1 MKKVLSAVLAL
12 AMVFSLSCTAF
23 AVEEVPYE
31 PVATEET
38 NIVPKSSLSL
48 SFTSLGSGSRKT
60 SSETYYISGEDAVL
74 TINSCTWSPSS
85 QDVKIGWYNVD
96 TRVTYTVTYEGGD
109 INSKRVNF
117 SGVPDGDYKVC
128 IVNGGSK
135 SITGAMQYE
144 VK

>member
-23 AVEEVPYE
+23 AVE
-31 PVATEET
+31 
-38 NIVPKSSLSL
+38 
-48 SFTSLGSGSRKT
+48 
-60 SSETYYISGEDAVL
+60 
-74 TINSCTWSPSS
+74 
-85 QDVKIGWYNVD
+85 
-96 TRVTYTVTYEGGD
+96 
-109 INSKRVNF
+109 
-117 SGVPDGDYKVC
+117 KVC

>member
-48 SFTSLGSGSRKT
+48 S
-60 SSETYYISGEDAVL
+60 
-74 TINSCTWSPSS
+74 SPLWVPVPERLPAKHTTFL
-85 QDVKIGWYNVD
+85 VKMLYLLS
-96 TRVTYTVTYEGGD
+96 TPAH
-109 INSKRVNF
+109 
-117 SGVPDGDYKVC
+117 GVPLLR
-128 IVNGGSK
+128 
-135 SITGAMQYE
+135 M
-144 VK
+144 

>member
-60 SSETYYISGEDAVL
+60 SSETYYHPGAGCFFTPHIMHLYGIL
-74 TINSCTWSPSS
+74 R
-85 QDVKIGWYNVD
+85 KIP
-96 TRVTYTVTYEGGD
+96 
-109 INSKRVNF
+109 F
-117 SGVPDGDYKVC
+117 SLAELEWNLRGH
-128 IVNGGSK
+128 S
-135 SITGAMQYE
+135 
-144 VK
+144 

>member
-60 SSETYYISGEDAVL
+60 SSETYYIS
-74 TINSCTWSPSS
+74 
-85 QDVKIGWYNVD
+85 VKMLYLLS
-96 TRVTYTVTYEGGD
+96 TPAH
-109 INSKRVNF
+109 
-117 SGVPDGDYKVC
+117 GVPLLR
-128 IVNGGSK
+128 
-135 SITGAMQYE
+135 M
-144 VK
+144 

>member
-1 MKKVLSAVLAL
+1 MLY
-12 AMVFSLSCTAF
+12 F
-23 AVEEVPYE
+23 
-31 PVATEET
+31 
-38 NIVPKSSLSL
+38 
-48 SFTSLGSGSRKT
+48 
-60 SSETYYISGEDAVL
+60 
-74 TINSCTWSPSS
+74 TINSLHMESLFLR
-85 QDVKIGWYNVD
+85 DVKIGWYNVD

-109 INSKRVNF
+109 INSKRVNS

>member
-48 SFTSLGSGSRKT
+48 SFTSLGSALAVASYIPPAAKLTQVGS
-60 SSETYYISGEDAVL
+60 
-74 TINSCTWSPSS
+74 PH
-85 QDVKIGWYNVD
+85 
-96 TRVTYTVTYEGGD
+96 
-109 INSKRVNF
+109 
-117 SGVPDGDYKVC
+117 
-128 IVNGGSK
+128 
-135 SITGAMQYE
+135 
-144 VK
+144 

>member
-1 MKKVLSAVLAL
+1 MK
-12 AMVFSLSCTAF
+12 M
-23 AVEEVPYE
+23 
-31 PVATEET
+31 VATY
-38 NIVPKSSLSL
+38 
-48 SFTSLGSGSRKT
+48 LGSGSRKT

-109 INSKRVNF
+109 INSKRVNS

>member
-48 SFTSLGSGSRKT
+48 SFTSLGSGS
-60 SSETYYISGEDAVL
+60 
-74 TINSCTWSPSS
+74 
-85 QDVKIGWYNVD
+85 
-96 TRVTYTVTYEGGD
+96 
-109 INSKRVNF
+109 
-117 SGVPDGDYKVC
+117 
-128 IVNGGSK
+128 
-135 SITGAMQYE
+135 
-144 VK
+144 

>member
-1 MKKVLSAVLAL
+1 MQNTKFRLPYTKLFSIMK
-12 AMVFSLSCTAF
+12 M
-23 AVEEVPYE
+23 
-31 PVATEET
+31 VAT
-38 NIVPKSSLSL
+38 
-48 SFTSLGSGSRKT
+48 
-60 SSETYYISGEDAVL
+60 Y
-74 TINSCTWSPSS
+74 

-109 INSKRVNF
+109 INSKRVNS

>member
-1 MKKVLSAVLAL
+1 MEKVLSAVLAL

-31 PVATEET
+31 PVA
-38 NIVPKSSLSL
+38 
-48 SFTSLGSGSRKT
+48 
-60 SSETYYISGEDAVL
+60 SETYYISGEDAVL

-109 INSKRVNF
+109 INSKRVNS

>member
-23 AVEEVPYE
+23 AVEVPYE

-85 QDVKIGWYNVD
+85 QDVKIGLYNVD

-109 INSKRVNF
+109 INSKRVNS

>member
-74 TINSCTWSPSS
+74 TINS
-85 QDVKIGWYNVD
+85 
-96 TRVTYTVTYEGGD
+96 
-109 INSKRVNF
+109 